1 MGSLTAEPLG
11 ELQEP
16 LFLKLP
22 PGLPFIGNACESVP
36 KANQMY
42 LFIFHKWNMELY
54 FFLVNVSA
62 SPMGDQDRRL
72 EKDARELTPAGGGGV
87 VLKLPLWGPER
98 PGPMLIIF

>member
-1 MGSLTAEPLG
+1 
-11 ELQEP
+11 
-16 LFLKLP
+16 
-22 PGLPFIGNACESVP
+22 
-36 KANQMY
+36 
-42 LFIFHKWNMELY
+42 MELY